1 MIAYAADAT
10 TGGCPAAGQLS
21 NITDLINFATCTLAN
36 AIIPLLVGLA
46 VVAFVYGIIQ
56 YFLNPDNEE
65 KRKAGKS
72 YMLWGII
79 ALFVMVSF
87 WGLVGI
93 LSNTF
98 SGDSSSGRV
107 FMPGLPASQSE

>member
-1 MIAYAADAT
+1 MNK
-10 TGGCPAAGQLS
+10 CPAAGELTD
-21 NITDLINFATCTLAN
+21 ITKIINFASCTLAN
-36 AIIPLLVGLA
+36 AVIPLLIGLA
-46 VVAFVYGIIQ
+46 VTAFVYGIIQ
-56 YFLNPDNEE
+56 FFLNPDNEE

-98 SGDSSSGRV
+98 TPGGTTV
-107 FMPGLPASQSE
+107 YMPGLPTTK

>member
-1 MIAYAADAT
+1 MNK
-10 TGGCPAAGQLS
+10 CPTAGNLKD
-21 NITDLINFATCTLAN
+21 ITDIINFASCTLAN
-36 AIIPLLVGLA
+36 AVIPLLIGLA
-46 VVAFVYGIIQ
+46 VTAFVYGIIQ
-56 YFLNPDNEE
+56 FFLNPDNEE

-98 SGDSSSGRV
+98 TPGGTTV
-107 FMPGLPASQSE
+107 YMPGLPTTK

>member
-1 MIAYAADAT
+1 MIAYAADLT
-10 TGGCPAAGQLS
+10 GGGCPKAGELT
-21 NITDLINFATCTLAN
+21 NITKLIDFATCTLAN
-36 AIIPLLVGLA
+36 AVIPFLIGLA

-72 YMLWGII
+72 YMLWGVI

-93 LSNTF
+93 LSSTF
-98 SGDSSSGRV
+98 GSTGTKV
-107 FMPGLPASQSE
+107 YMPGLPESPK